1 MTTIGAFTGI
11 VIVLTTLEAAATTT
25 MATTAEC
32 DPVSPHT
39 TVEQCNQR
47 VHQPA
52 SPVTSSSVES
62 TSLTHPSS
70 NSPEV
75 APVPR
80 KSTRVHKTPSY
91 LNDYIHLAPKPTSLS
106 FCTSFAHNSHI
117 TPEDLTSSSQ
127 SFVMNISHE
136 CEPSSYEEA
145 AMNPTWQTAM
155 TQEFSALHE
164 NHTWDLVPLPPG
176 KKLIGCKWVY
186 KIKHRADGTI
196 ERLKARL
203 VVKGYTQHAG
213 IDYTETFS
221 PVVKMTIVRTLLATA
236 AKKHWDIF
244 QLDVN
249 NAFLHRDL
257 PEEVYMDIPQGLDT
271 GTTKL
276 VCKLNK
282 SLYGLKQ
289 AIRQW
294 YAKLT
299 DALNSRGYIHSMN
312 DYSLFHKK
320 SGSSIV
326 FVAVYVDD
334 VLLTG
339 TDLIEINNLK
349 IFLHETFKIKDL
361 GRLHYF
367 LGLEILYKED
377 GILISQRKFVLDLLK
392 EYYCSHF
399 TPFSSPL
406 DPLIKLRADEG
417 SLLSDP
423 AYYRKLIGKLNF
435 LTNTRLDIA
444 YGVQHLS
451 QFIHAPREP
460 HLQAAFHMLR
470 YLKQDSTLGI
480 FMSNTDDYTVS
491 AFCDSDW
498 ASCPDSRKFVTGYV
512 VLLGD
517 SPVNWKSKKQ
527 ETISLSSAEA
537 EYRSLKKVVGELVW
551 LQRLF
556 IELTVPSTGPF
567 PEFCD
572 IQSALHIAR
581 NPVFHE
587 HTKHI
592 EIDCHFFLTKLQEG
606 LITLHHVGTTQQL
619 VDILTKALT
628 GVKHSNVL
636 SKLAVI
642 ASPST

>member
-1 MTTIGAFTGI
+1 MT
-11 VIVLTTLEAAATTT
+11 V
-25 MATTAEC
+25 
-32 DPVSPHT
+32 
-39 TVEQCNQR
+39 
-47 VHQPA
+47 
-52 SPVTSSSVES
+52 
-62 TSLTHPSS
+62 
-70 NSPEV
+70 
-75 APVPR
+75 
-80 KSTRVHKTPSY
+80 
-91 LNDYIHLAPKPTSLS
+91 
-106 FCTSFAHNSHI
+106 
-117 TPEDLTSSSQ
+117 
-127 SFVMNISHE
+127 
-136 CEPSSYEEA
+136 
-145 AMNPTWQTAM
+145 
-155 TQEFSALHE
+155 
-164 NHTWDLVPLPPG
+164 
-176 KKLIGCKWVY
+176 
-186 KIKHRADGTI
+186 
-196 ERLKARL
+196 
-203 VVKGYTQHAG
+203 
-213 IDYTETFS
+213 
-221 PVVKMTIVRTLLATA
+221 VRTLLATA

-289 AIRQW
+289 ASRQW
-294 YAKLT
+294 YAKLI

-367 LGLEILYKED
+367 LGLEVLYKED
-377 GILISQRKFVLDLLK
+377 GILISQRKFSLDLLK
-392 EYYCSHF
+392 EYNCSHF

-451 QFIHAPREP
+451 QFMHAPREP

-470 YLKQDSTLGI
+470 YLKQDPTLGI
-480 FMSNTDDYTVS
+480 FMSNTDDYTVR

-498 ASCPDSRKFVTGYV
+498 ASCPDSRKSVTGYV

-517 SPVNWKSKKQ
+517 SPVSWKSKKQ

-537 EYRSLKKVVGELVW
+537 EYRSLRKVVGELVW

-567 PEFCD
+567 PVFCD
-572 IQSALHIAR
+572 SQSALHIAR
-581 NPVFHE
+581 NPVFYE
-587 HTKHI
+587 RTKHI
-592 EIDCHFFLTKLQEG
+592 KIDCHFVRTKLQEG

-619 VDILTKALT
+619 VDVLTKALT

-636 SKLAVI
+636 SKLAAEAYLRGGHRVQVNPWSPPKIIYSSVI
-642 ASPST
+642 FLKNIEI